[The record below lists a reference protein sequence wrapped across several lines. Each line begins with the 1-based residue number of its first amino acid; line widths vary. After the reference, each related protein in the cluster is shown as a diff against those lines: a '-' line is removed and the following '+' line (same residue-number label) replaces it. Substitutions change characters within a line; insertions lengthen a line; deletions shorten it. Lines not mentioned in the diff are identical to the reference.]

1 MLKKI
6 KDSISAW
13 SFRKRIGIIL
23 VLFSIIPSIL
33 ISQLTMYFY
42 HQYIISST
50 SASVH
55 GVVSA
60 NNSVLEMKFNQIEDI
75 SSQMLNRKEYYELF
89 AGLNDEPVSE
99 YMKRDR
105 ELEVLLGR
113 EFTVQDD
120 IYETFFYLPEW
131 IFGKKI
137 EMNSNLMQI
146 TNSGLADAAARAN
159 GQPVWIAGYDYGKRI
174 DSEYLQKKESYSYQ
188 YPITMVRK
196 MNFQY
201 NYYSEYHR
209 LKEEE
214 VPTLFVYI
222 LEPNIR
228 KVYEDSL
235 EYQENIYG
243 ISDSQNVIVSSN
255 SERFAITQT
264 IPEEISQYYG
274 SSGYSTCRLD
284 QEEYLLC
291 YDTMENTE
299 WFSWALVPMNRAIQ
313 DTVNHIRVI
322 QILSLL
328 ACMLVSAF
336 CAWKLSNTITKPV
349 GHLIAATER
358 VANGVFSAD
367 TPVPKGKDFKQLTE
381 GFNHMEKEIN
391 RLIHENYEVTLR
403 EKETQLMALSLQINP
418 HFLYNTLNTIN
429 MLAIQNDDE
438 ETSDLIVCLSEI
450 LQYTFRNTEEKIL
463 LVDEIGWLSNYLYIM
478 SKRFT
483 NVFQTIIDID
493 EELMEC
499 KVPRFFLQPLA
510 ENSIL
515 HGFRERQSGGILK
528 ILASREGD
536 KIHFQVLDNGSGME
550 EESIR
555 RHIVE
560 AANDSRVGISNVHR
574 RLMLIYG
581 EKYRVEVVSKKG
593 EGTGIHLYIPYEI

>member
-6 KDSISAW
+6 KDNICAW
-13 SFRKRIGIIL
+13 SFRKRIGVIL

-33 ISQLTMYFY
+33 ISQLTMHFY
-42 HQYIISST
+42 HKYIISST

-55 GVVSA
+55 GVVAA

-75 SSQMLNRKEYYELF
+75 SSQMLNREEYYELF
-89 AGLNDEPVSE
+89 AGLGDKPVSE

-105 ELEVLLGR
+105 KLEILLAR
-113 EFTVQDD
+113 EFAVQDE
-120 IYETFFYLPEW
+120 IYESFLYLPGW
-131 IFGKKI
+131 IFGKKKD
-137 EMNSNLMQI
+137 MNNNPVRI
-146 TNSGLADAAARAN
+146 AESGFVEAAEEGE
-159 GQPVWIAGYDYGKRI
+159 GQPVWIAGYDYGARMG
-174 DSEYLQKKESYSYQ
+174 SNYLQQKKSYSYQ
-188 YPITMVRK
+188 YPITMVRRMK
-196 MNFQY
+196 FQY

-214 VPTLFVYI
+214 APVLFVYI
-222 LEPNIR
+222 LESDIR
-228 KVYEDSL
+228 KVYEGSVEYPDS
-235 EYQENIYG
+235 IYG
-243 ISDSQNVIVSSN
+243 ISDRNGVIVSSD
-255 SERFAITQT
+255 SEYFQVSQT
-264 IPEEISQYYG
+264 VPEGIAGHYG
-274 SSGYSTCRLD
+274 NSGYSVFEWNG
-284 QEEYLLC
+284 EEYLLC
-291 YDTMENTE
+291 YDMMENTD
-299 WFSWALVPMNRAIQ
+299 WFSWALVPMHKAIQ
-313 DTVNHIRVI
+313 RTVNHIRLI
-322 QILSLL
+322 QLLSLI
-328 ACMLVSAF
+328 ACMAVAALA
-336 CAWKLSNTITKPV
+336 AWKLSMTITKPV
-349 GHLIAATER
+349 GRLLAATER
-358 VANGVFSAD
+358 AATGVFSAD
-367 TPVPKGKDFKQLTE
+367 TPVPQGKDFKQLTE

-450 LQYTFRNTEEKIL
+450 LQYTFRNTDEKIL

-483 NVFQTIIDID
+483 GVFETVIDID

-510 ENSIL
+510 ENAIL

-528 ILASREGD
+528 ILASRED
-536 KIHFQVLDNGSGME
+536 DAIHFRVLDNGSGME

-555 RHIVE
+555 KHIVE

-581 EKYRVEVVSKKG
+581 EKYRVEVESKKG
-593 EGTGIHLYIPYEI
+593 EGTAIHLYIPYEL